1 MKGILT
7 ENGVKLCN
15 SDADK
20 IYTKGYGKRRGK
32 CVILAWEEA
41 LYLSE
46 TGTLKE
52 PDFETILKNAAK
64 IPYFDIRHLV
74 YRDLRKRGYVIR
86 VAKVFYAR
94 KSYSMQYLP
103 IGEGT
108 PISFDELYSMDKPFV
123 LAVVDGDGDITYYMV
138 REASPQGTFHR
149 LPDTKLTC
157 KFYGNRVYLFDN
169 LESLKGTTYGT
180 VESVFAHLSVMEAE
194 YLREKGLIDIPILVR
209 NDIYSVYRDLRER
222 GLIVKSG
229 FKYGTH
235 FRVYENSMEEHSK
248 YLVHVVGREETLQ
261 SISRAIRVAN
271 GVRKKLLL
279 ANVHNEKIR
288 YLELSWIR
296 P

>member
-1 MKGILT
+1 MKGTLT
-7 ENGVKLCN
+7 DEGVKLCN
-15 SDADK
+15 SDADR
-20 IYTKGYGKRRGK
+20 IFTKGYGKRKGK

-46 TGTLKE
+46 TGILE
-52 PDFETILKNAAK
+52 DPDFETILKNAAK
-64 IPYFDIRHLV
+64 TPDFDIRHLV

-86 VAKVFYAR
+86 VSRTFYAR

-103 IGEGT
+103 IGESM
-108 PISFDELYSMDKPFV
+108 PVSFDELYTMEKPFV

-138 REASPQGTFHR
+138 REPLPQGTFRR
-149 LPDTKLTC
+149 LPDAKLTC

-180 VESVFAHLSVMEAE
+180 IEPAFAHLSVMEAE
-194 YLREKGLIDIPILVR
+194 YLREKGVIDIPMLVR
-209 NDIYSVYRDLRER
+209 NDVYRVYRDLRER

-235 FRVYENSMEEHSK
+235 FRVYENSMDEHSK
-248 YLVHVVGREETLQ
+248 YLVHVVGNDESLQ

-279 ANVHNEKIR
+279 ANINNEKVR